1 MDIPWAALKQNS
13 SLFCTKPH
21 PCKSRRRDSGFVQIE
36 YNTPVNI
43 TINTT
48 TLFKQDRHF
57 DKKWWQQILR
67 KILLLMKSPNH
78 TLRLVGVV
86 SGLAPRNWNWTKMKT
101 LPIPPWLPVASF
113 TIWWKPDLEAQVER
127 WTKLQGLSPHF
138 VFDLVLPLLLVTS
151 TTKFSLDHKW
161 WSRNQMIGKHFLTKL

>member
-101 LPIPPWLPVASF
+101 LPIPPWLLASF
-113 TIWWKPDLEAQVER
+113 TIWWKPDLETQVEG
-127 WTKLQGLSPHF
+127 WSKLQGLYPHF
-138 VFDLVLPLLLVTS
+138 CVWFSSSASAFDFNNQ
-151 TTKFSLDHKW
+151 FSLDHKW
-161 WSRNQMIGKHFLTKL
+161 WSRNRMIGKHFFTKL